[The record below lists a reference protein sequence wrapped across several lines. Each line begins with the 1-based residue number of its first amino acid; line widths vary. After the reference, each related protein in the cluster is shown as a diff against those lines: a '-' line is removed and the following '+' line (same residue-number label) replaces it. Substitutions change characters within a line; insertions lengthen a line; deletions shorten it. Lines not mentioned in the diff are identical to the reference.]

1 MHFLQ
6 NIFHDTLQFLPK
18 LAVCF
23 ATLTG
28 IILVPL
34 GLPGVWLIVAASL
47 TYSYYYD
54 FVPGSSDYWVNA
66 MLFIL
71 ALLAE
76 ILEFLVGNL
85 GGKLMTEISTGAII
99 SSIVGG
105 LIGAIVGVPVFLIGS
120 FLGLLLG
127 AFLGALI
134 YEFIVARDFAIALKS
149 ATAVFFSRMVASFLK
164 TCIALGMA
172 TYLSYK
178 LF

>member
-6 NIFHDTLQFLPK
+6 SIFHNILQFLPK

-34 GLPGVWLIVAASL
+34 GLPGVWLIVASSL
-47 TYSYYYD
+47 TYSYFYD
-54 FVPGSSDYWVNA
+54 FNLGSSDYWVNA
-66 MLFIL
+66 VLFAL

-76 ILEFLVGNL
+76 ILEFLVGAF
-85 GGKLMTEISTGAII
+85 GGKVMVEISTGAVI
-99 SSIVGG
+99 SSIIGG
-105 LIGAIVGVPVFLIGS
+105 LIGAMIGVPIFLIGS

-134 YEFIVARDFAIALKS
+134 YEWIVQKDFSVAVTA
-149 ATAVFFSRMVASFLK
+149 AVAVFLSRMVASFLK
-164 TCIALGMA
+164 TCIAISMA